1 MADHLWPLLELE
13 TNSAEELREAYRKIF
28 IETYVQTAE
37 GEPIEICDWNGIRVH
52 FNPKNFEHAFSEST
66 DYRFGLGEH
75 DIPVS
80 IKRVCRIL
88 WIKEV
93 LAASK
98 GTIERWNQMRKDS
111 RNRMKKR
118 RVLLVVEER
127 YLVVLEETAKTGQLE
142 FVSAF
147 PASSVYLEKIKKES
161 VWIETKKPQS

>member
-1 MADHLWPLLELE
+1 MAEHLWPLLQLE
-13 TNSAEELREAYRKIF
+13 TDSVEELKEGYRKVF
-28 IETYVQTAE
+28 IETYVRTAE
-37 GEPIEICDWNGIRVH
+37 GKPIEIHDWNGVRIH
-52 FNPKNFEHAFSEST
+52 FNPRNFEHAFSEST

-75 DIPVS
+75 DIPLS
-80 IKRVCRIL
+80 IKRASRLL

-93 LAASK
+93 LAASR

-147 PASSVYLEKIKKES
+147 PASSEYLEKIKKES
-161 VWIETKKPQS
+161 VLIEIKKPQS